1 MLRQWR
7 HPSPL
12 GPSWAPWRCREGP
25 SGCGN
30 TKSVGCR
37 RLQPLGLGCAFRV
50 EADVLAGVNR
60 TPGAAI
66 RSRFRFGGIERLAV
80 RVSVID
86 HRTVVTVRA
95 LGGAGIDRP
104 QQTLVPSETIFQA
117 DAAATTDGPSAANRG
132 PTQPLSSPFRR
143 ASATGLSWPTVAATN
158 IRCIR
163 IAIPSRSEK
172 SGTSYFQREWRMVN
186 ASYRRS

>member
-1 MLRQWR
+1 
-7 HPSPL
+7 
-12 GPSWAPWRCREGP
+12 
-25 SGCGN
+25 
-30 TKSVGCR
+30 
-37 RLQPLGLGCAFRV
+37 
-50 EADVLAGVNR
+50 VNR

-143 ASATGLSWPTVAATN
+143 ASATGLSANRSGDEHPVHTHRHTFEIRKVGDKLFSEGVADGQCLVPTLLATLDAMLPAGLLYSLFVHAHGVMKLPVRDWASVLRAVKTQ
-158 IRCIR
+158 IR
-163 IAIPSRSEK
+163 
-172 SGTSYFQREWRMVN
+172 
-186 ASYRRS
+186 